1 MKSFKKSILLVLI
14 LGSILFLMVSASN
27 IYADSKKSD
36 VTSID
41 VNKLINKAK
50 KDKLKNGLYETN
62 VQFTNQANWSRKS
75 KNSYVFITGTN
86 HQQYKL
92 YITKNQ
98 LKKIFDVTHAKLT
111 ITSKK
116 TDSATKLSA
125 KKIKVSN
132 TVPDSKKN
140 QTYSDVVIDDNKLNS
155 LAEKLQNGS
164 TGDFIDEY
172 TAMTMPEQS
181 KYYRAL
187 VDKDLTVTIKGSA
200 FNIDSQGNK
209 MMVYAGNDIPGTNIT
224 QPISA
229 EDYFQDKQ
237 KEHKIFRVE
246 TEGSQFLTVDPMD
259 DVTVTGKL
267 DQVAN
272 LYQKDKMDGYFKLT
286 DATLMSH

>member
-1 MKSFKKSILLVLI
+1 MKFAGKTVLLI
-14 LGSILFLMVSASN
+14 AIAGTSLFIATDTNGVSANSQNATN
-27 IYADSKKSD
+27 IKVGTLIKKADD
-36 VTSID
+36 
-41 VNKLINKAK
+41 N
-50 KDKLKNGLYETN
+50 KLKNGLYKTDATFVNETKWAKTGN
-62 VQFTNQANWSRKS
+62 RTSTFIKGNGKTFKLLVTKKQLHNIKNNSKATITIKS
-75 KNSYVFITGTN
+75 KKVKGVT
-86 HQQYKL
+86 KL
-92 YITKNQ
+92 YAQKVHIDTVTTK
-98 LKKIFDVTHAKLT
+98 T
-111 ITSKK
+111 
-116 TDSATKLSA
+116 
-125 KKIKVSN
+125 
-132 TVPDSKKN
+132 
-140 QTYSDVVIDDNKLNS
+140 QTYSDVVIDENKLNL

-200 FNIDSQGNK
+200 FDIDSQGNR

-237 KEHKIFRVE
+237 KEHQIFRIE

-267 DQVAN
+267 DPVAN

>member
-1 MKSFKKSILLVLI
+1 MKFAGKMVLLMAI
-14 LGSILFLMVSASN
+14 AGTSLFIATDTNGVSANSQNVTN
-27 IYADSKKSD
+27 IKVDTLIKKADD
-36 VTSID
+36 
-41 VNKLINKAK
+41 N
-50 KDKLKNGLYETN
+50 KLKNGLYKTDATFVNETKWAKTGN
-62 VQFTNQANWSRKS
+62 RTSTFIKGNRKTFKLLVTKKQLHNIKNNSKATITIKS
-75 KNSYVFITGTN
+75 KKVKGVT
-86 HQQYKL
+86 KL
-92 YITKNQ
+92 YAQKVHIDTVTTK
-98 LKKIFDVTHAKLT
+98 T
-111 ITSKK
+111 
-116 TDSATKLSA
+116 
-125 KKIKVSN
+125 
-132 TVPDSKKN
+132 
-140 QTYSDVVIDDNKLNS
+140 QTYSDVVIDENKLNL

-200 FNIDSQGNK
+200 FDIDSQGNR

-237 KEHKIFRVE
+237 KEHQIFRIE

-267 DQVAN
+267 DPVAN

>member
-1 MKSFKKSILLVLI
+1 MKSAGKTVLVI
-14 LGSILFLMVSASN
+14 AIAGASLFIATDTNGVSANSHKTAN
-27 IYADSKKSD
+27 IKVSTLIKKADD
-36 VTSID
+36 
-41 VNKLINKAK
+41 N
-50 KDKLKNGLYETN
+50 KLKNGLYKTDATFVNEDKWAKTGN
-62 VQFTNQANWSRKS
+62 RTSTFIKGNGKTFKLLVTKKQLHNIKNNSKATITIKS
-75 KNSYVFITGTN
+75 KKVKNVT
-86 HQQYKL
+86 KL
-92 YITKNQ
+92 YAQKVHIDKVTTK
-98 LKKIFDVTHAKLT
+98 T
-111 ITSKK
+111 
-116 TDSATKLSA
+116 
-125 KKIKVSN
+125 
-132 TVPDSKKN
+132 
-140 QTYSDVVIDDNKLNS
+140 QTYSDVVIDENKLNS

-187 VDKDLTVTIKGSA
+187 VDKNLTVTIKGSA

-237 KEHKIFRVE
+237 KEHQIFRVE
-246 TEGSQFLTVDPMD
+246 TEGSQFLTVNPMD
-259 DVTVTGKL
+259 DVSVTGKL

-286 DATLMSH
+286 DATLMDH